1 MPTPGECEGLGVTQI
16 GGKVKAALELL
27 DSRLDQIDLVYGG
40 AIIHFSHAYI
50 HKSAGTPGKDPGT
63 GWSQEAQLV
72 LASVSGSR
80 VLPVLPNTISD
91 GYLEVGGIRHELIPL
106 PFGRRGE
113 ATLSLVFVD
122 GSQFEISGERP
133 VIELSGTAKFL
144 ENVP

>member
-1 MPTPGECEGLGVTQI
+1 M
-16 GGKVKAALELL
+16 KAALELL
-27 DSRLDQIDLVYGG
+27 DSRLDQIDLVDGG

-50 HKSAGTPGKDPGT
+50 HKSTGTPGKDPGT

-72 LASVSGSR
+72 LTSVSGSR
-80 VLPVLPNTISD
+80 VLPALPNSISD

-106 PFGRRGE
+106 PFSRRGK

-122 GSQFEISGERP
+122 GSQLEISGERP
-133 VIELSGTAKFL
+133 VVELSGTAKFL

>member
-1 MPTPGECEGLGVTQI
+1 
-16 GGKVKAALELL
+16 VKAALELL
-27 DSRLDQIDLVYGG
+27 DSRLDQIDLVDGG

-80 VLPVLPNTISD
+80 VLPALPNTISD

-106 PFGRRGE
+106 PFSRRGK
-113 ATLSLVFVD
+113 AILSLVFVD

-133 VIELSGTAKFL
+133 VVELSGTAKFL

>member
-1 MPTPGECEGLGVTQI
+1 M
-16 GGKVKAALELL
+16 KAALELL
-27 DSRLDQIDLVYGG
+27 DSRLDQIDLVDGG

-50 HKSAGTPGKDPGT
+50 HKSAGTPGQDPGT

-72 LASVSGSR
+72 LTSVSGSR
-80 VLPVLPNTISD
+80 VLPALPNTISD

-106 PFGRRGE
+106 PFSRRGK

-122 GSQFEISGERP
+122 GSQLEISGERP
-133 VIELSGTAKFL
+133 VVELSGTAKFL

>member
-1 MPTPGECEGLGVTQI
+1 M
-16 GGKVKAALELL
+16 KAALELL
-27 DSRLDQIDLVYGG
+27 DSRLDQIDLVDGG

-50 HKSAGTPGKDPGT
+50 HKSAGTPGQDPGA

-80 VLPVLPNTISD
+80 VLPALPNTISD

-106 PFGRRGE
+106 PFSRRGK

-122 GSQFEISGERP
+122 GSQLEISGERP
-133 VIELSGTAKFL
+133 VVELSGTAKFL

>member
-1 MPTPGECEGLGVTQI
+1 M
-16 GGKVKAALELL
+16 KAALELL
-27 DSRLDQIDLVYGG
+27 DSRLDQIDLVDGG

-72 LASVSGSR
+72 LTSVSGSR
-80 VLPVLPNTISD
+80 VLPALPNTISD

-106 PFGRRGE
+106 PFSRRGK

-122 GSQFEISGERP
+122 GSQLEISGERP
-133 VIELSGTAKFL
+133 VVELSGTAKFL